1 MRILHLTD
9 FHYQKVPKYDY
20 DQTKVVE
27 AIVNSIENKNI
38 DYIFFTGDLVN
49 DGSSSSTFLEAK
61 TYY

>member
-38 DYIFFTGDLVN
+38 DYIFLREILLMMAVLHLLF
-49 DGSSSSTFLEAK
+49 
-61 TYY
+61 

>member
-38 DYIFFTGDLVN
+38 DYIFLREILLMMAVLHLLFR
-49 DGSSSSTFLEAK
+49 S
-61 TYY
+61 